1 MVAHMKTILL
11 IVVGLAILVGLV
23 FGAVKIVTGV
33 GDGGARSPNRRAS
46 TSSGGNDRSGGDGA
60 STKERDAP
68 KAKKVQ
74 APPRIERPAT
84 PPGGNR
90 KFAFGRAT
98 GQYQIV
104 EAGGV
109 IRNPGD
115 IVAKVSS
122 APKQQVTLSYSIVC
136 SRAGGNAVTS
146 MGQVT
151 ARTLVSF
158 KLRKPAG
165 NLLRCTVFTSGQLT
179 KEGKMKTTLVG

>member
-1 MVAHMKTILL
+1 MKIILL
-11 IVVGLAILVGLV
+11 IVVGLAILAGLV

-33 GDGGARSPNRRAS
+33 GDSARSNNSSSAS
-46 TSSGGNDRSGGDGA
+46 SSASSESDDDDE
-60 STKERDAP
+60 STKAADEP
-68 KAKKVQ
+68 KAKV
-74 APPRIERPAT
+74 PPRPRSERAPT
-84 PPGGNR
+84 PSAGGR
-90 KFAFGRAT
+90 KFAFGRAL

-122 APKQQVTLSYSIVC
+122 APKQQVTLSYSMVC
-136 SRAGGNAVTS
+136 SRTGGNAVTS

-165 NLLRCTVFTSGQLT
+165 NLLRCQVFTSGQLT

>member
-1 MVAHMKTILL
+1 MKIILL
-11 IVVGLAILVGLV
+11 IVVGLAILAGLV

-33 GDGGARSPNRRAS
+33 GDSARSNNSSSSAS
-46 TSSGGNDRSGGDGA
+46 NSASSESDDDDDE
-60 STKERDAP
+60 STKAADEP
-68 KAKKVQ
+68 KAKV
-74 APPRIERPAT
+74 PPRPRSERAPT
-84 PPGGNR
+84 PSAGGR
-90 KFAFGRAT
+90 KFAFGRAS

-122 APKQQVTLSYSIVC
+122 APKQQVTLSYSMVC
-136 SRAGGNAVTS
+136 SRTGGNAVTS

-165 NLLRCTVFTSGQLT
+165 NLLRCQVFTSGQLT

>member
-1 MVAHMKTILL
+1 MKIILL
-11 IVVGLAILVGLV
+11 VVVGLAILAGLV
-23 FGAVKIVTGV
+23 FGAAKIVTGV
-33 GDGGARSPNRRAS
+33 GVSARSNSNSSSVGNSSKSDDDDDEGTKAADEPKVKVRPRPRSERAPTPS
-46 TSSGGNDRSGGDGA
+46 AGG
-60 STKERDAP
+60 
-68 KAKKVQ
+68 
-74 APPRIERPAT
+74 
-84 PPGGNR
+84 R
-90 KFAFGRAT
+90 KFAFGRAS

-115 IVAKVSS
+115 ILAKISS
-122 APKQQVTLSYSIVC
+122 APKQQVTLSYSMVC
-136 SRAGGNAVTS
+136 SRTGGNAVTS

-165 NLLRCTVFTSGQLT
+165 NLLRCQVFTSGQLT

>member
-1 MVAHMKTILL
+1 MKTILL

-33 GDGGARSPNRRAS
+33 GDSARSNNSSSSAS
-46 TSSGGNDRSGGDGA
+46 NSGSSSSKSDDDDE
-60 STKERDAP
+60 STKPADEP
-68 KAKKVQ
+68 KAKVPP
-74 APPRIERPAT
+74 PPRRERAPT
-84 PPGGNR
+84 PSAGGR

-122 APKQQVTLSYSIVC
+122 APKQQVTLSYSLVC
-136 SRAGGNAVTS
+136 SRTGGNAVTS

-158 KLRKPAG
+158 KLKKPAG

>member
-1 MVAHMKTILL
+1 MKTILL
-11 IVVGLAILVGLV
+11 IVVGLAILAGLV

-33 GDGGARSPNRRAS
+33 GDSSSRNNNSSSSVTNSAS
-46 TSSGGNDRSGGDGA
+46 SKSDDDEE
-60 STKERDAP
+60 STKAADEP
-68 KAKKVQ
+68 KAKV
-74 APPRIERPAT
+74 PPRPRSERAPT
-84 PPGGNR
+84 PSAGGR
-90 KFAFGRAT
+90 KFAFGRAS

-122 APKQQVTLSYSIVC
+122 APKQQVTLSYSMVC
-136 SRAGGNAVTS
+136 SRTGGNAVTS

-165 NLLRCTVFTSGQLT
+165 NLLRCQVFTSGQLT
-179 KEGKMKTTLVG
+179 EEGKMKTTLVG